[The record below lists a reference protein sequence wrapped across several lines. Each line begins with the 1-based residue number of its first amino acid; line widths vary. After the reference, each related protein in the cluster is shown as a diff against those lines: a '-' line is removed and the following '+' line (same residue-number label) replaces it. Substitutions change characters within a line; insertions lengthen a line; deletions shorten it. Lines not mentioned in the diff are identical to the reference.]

1 MSNYFIK
8 KVELLIELLTIS
20 LIVILAVAIRVIYFI
35 GYGLGDDLS
44 YVNLSKQILA
54 GHWVNYAYLNQYA
67 YRPLLLLSVAGSFK
81 LFGINEIAFIL
92 PIFLFSICSIPL
104 AYYLGKR
111 LFNSLA
117 GILAALTLAI
127 YPFNVFNSVTFDND
141 VIIAF
146 FMGLVVLLF
155 IKARESEISKQTM
168 WYSLAGFFLV
178 ISYLFKMTSLT
189 LIALFIPFTLFDFVV
204 QRRNFRQ
211 VWFYISFG
219 VFFFMVLCFY
229 KVATGEFFRHFIAER
244 VYYNTY
250 IPDYYLKG
258 AFSVKDMLLQY
269 PLHMFQPLIFGEIK
283 FFEFG
288 LYLYFFIPALLLMFY
303 KNPNQ
308 RYNLLLLWW
317 FVSLFASLEFSPSN
331 WDPYFLP
338 VPRQERY
345 LEIINLPIV
354 LTIGWFLAWII
365 QRKKIVG
372 VLLFSILAITS
383 LYNTHTRNLFVRE
396 SIASLKEVSNWLCN
410 NNAREVYVD
419 VTGLSNIIFFTQAC
433 NINVRKLD
441 EIGKGKLEKGV
452 YVISGGSRMHFWDP
466 HLIQTIKEDSFGLK
480 FTKILEYKE
489 SRTPTRKGP
498 LKLYRYDGELAEPS
512 NKSSLWE
519 WLF

>member
-1 MSNYFIK
+1 MAK
-8 KVELLIELLTIS
+8 KKIELVTIC
-20 LIVILAVAIRVIYFI
+20 LVVAFAIVIRVIYFI
-35 GYGLGDDLS
+35 GYGLGDDLT

-67 YRPLLLLSVAGSFK
+67 YRPLLLLNVAGSFK

-92 PIFLFSICSIPL
+92 PIFLSSIFCIPV
-104 AYYLGKR
+104 AYYLGKH
-111 LFNSLA
+111 LFNGLA
-117 GILAALTLAI
+117 GILAALALAV

-155 IKARESEISKQTM
+155 IKARDSEISKQTI

-178 ISYLFKMTSLT
+178 VSYLFKMTSLT
-189 LIALFIPFTLFDFVV
+189 LIALFIPFTLYDFVV
-204 QRRNFRQ
+204 QRRYFRQ

-258 AFSVKDMLLQY
+258 AFSAKAMLLQY
-269 PLHMFQPLIFGEIK
+269 PRRMFQPLIFGEIK

-317 FVSLFASLEFSPSN
+317 FVALFASLEFSPSN

-354 LTIGWFLAWII
+354 LTIGWFLAWIT
-365 QRKKIVG
+365 QSKKVVG
-372 VLLFSILAITS
+372 IFLLSILVITS
-383 LYNTHTRNLFVRE
+383 LYNTHIRNLFVRE
-396 SIASLKEVSNWLCN
+396 SVASLKEVSKWLCD

-433 NINVRKLD
+433 NINVRKID
-441 EIGKGKLEKGV
+441 EIGKEKLEKGA

-466 HLIQTIKEDSFGLK
+466 GLIRTIDKNSSGFK
-480 FTKILEYKE
+480 FTKIIEYKE

-498 LKLYRYDGELAEPS
+498 LTLFRSDGEL
-512 NKSSLWE
+512 
-519 WLF
+519 